1 MKKTLFFSILILF
14 ASVLD
19 SCEKGCTDPTAEN
32 YNPDAKK
39 DNGSCYYINLP
50 TNLNY
55 TITNSPNSA
64 LVEVSATAMNENFFT
79 FIFMNGNDSIIVT
92 SVNGQASYSY
102 FSSGTYAIKIRANLS
117 QSQYIE
123 VIDSVTIT
131 FSSGGVNDTGYST
144 PLNYPNYT
152 LIWNDEFNGSSLSS
166 DWTQEIGNGN
176 WGWGNNELQY
186 YRAQNTSLENGYLII
201 TAKQEN
207 FGGKNYTSSR
217 IKTQG
222 NIFHTYGRIDIRAK
236 LPFGQGLWPALW
248 MLGENFSS
256 TGWPSCGE
264 IDIMEMVGGN
274 GWNDRTVHGT
284 VHWEDNGHALYGG
297 HNTLTSGRFAD
308 EFHVFSIIWTPSSI
322 KWLRDDIQYHVID
335 INNLSAF
342 HNDFFFIFNV
352 AVGGNWPG
360 SPDAS
365 TIFPQTMIVDYVRVF
380 Q

>member
-19 SCEKGCTDPTAEN
+19 SCEKGCTDPKAEN

-50 TNLNY
+50 TNLDY

-64 LVEVSATAMNENFFT
+64 LVEVSATAMNANFFT
-79 FIFMNGNDSIIVT
+79 FIFMNVNDSVIVT

-102 FSSGTYAIKIRANLS
+102 FTSGTYAIKIRANLS

-123 VIDSVTIT
+123 VIDSVNIT

-152 LIWNDEFNGSSLSS
+152 LTWNDEFNGSSLSS

-222 NIFHTYGRIDIRAK
+222 NVFHTYGRIDIRAK

-264 IDIMEMVGGN
+264 IDIMEMIGGN

-284 VHWEDNGHALYGG
+284 VHWEDNGHAQYGG
-297 HNTLTSGRFAD
+297 HNSLTSGRFAD

-342 HNDFFFIFNV
+342 HNNFFFIFNV

>member
-19 SCEKGCTDPTAEN
+19 SCEKGCTDPKAEN

-50 TNLNY
+50 TNLDY

-64 LVEVSATAMNENFFT
+64 LVEVSATAMNANFFT
-79 FIFMNGNDSIIVT
+79 FIFMNVNDSVIVT

-123 VIDSVTIT
+123 VIDSVNIT

-152 LIWNDEFNGSSLSS
+152 LTWNDEFNGSSLSS

-222 NIFHTYGRIDIRAK
+222 NVFHTYGRIDIRAK

-264 IDIMEMVGGN
+264 IDIMEMIGGN

-284 VHWEDNGHALYGG
+284 VHWEDNGHAQYGG
-297 HNTLTSGRFAD
+297 HNSLTSGRFAD

-342 HNDFFFIFNV
+342 HNNFFFIFNV

>member
-1 MKKTLFFSILILF
+1 MKKKLFFSILVLF
-14 ASVLD
+14 TSVLD
-19 SCEKGCTDPTAEN
+19 SCQKGCTDPTAEN

-39 DNGSCYYINLP
+39 DNGSCYYFNLP

-79 FIFMNGNDSIIVT
+79 FIFMNGNDSIIVF

-152 LIWNDEFNGSSLSS
+152 LTWNDEFNGSSLSS
-166 DWTQEIGNGN
+166 NWTQEIGNGN

-186 YRAQNTSLENGYLII
+186 YREQNTSLENGYLII

-264 IDIMEMVGGN
+264 IDIMEMIGGN

-342 HNDFFFIFNV
+342 HNNFFFIFNV

-360 SPDAS
+360 SPNAS

>member
-14 ASVLD
+14 ASFLD

-79 FIFMNGNDSIIVT
+79 FIFMNSNDSIIVT

-131 FSSGGVNDTGYST
+131 FNSGGVNDTGYST

-152 LIWNDEFNGSSLSS
+152 LTWNDEFNGSSLSS

-264 IDIMEMVGGN
+264 IDIMEMIGGN

>member
-14 ASVLD
+14 ASFLD

-79 FIFMNGNDSIIVT
+79 FVFMNSNDSIIVT

-123 VIDSVTIT
+123 VIDSVTVT
-131 FSSGGVNDTGYST
+131 FNSGGVNDTGYST

-152 LIWNDEFNGSSLSS
+152 LTWNDEFNGSSLSS

-264 IDIMEMVGGN
+264 IDIMEMIGGN

>member
-32 YNPDAKK
+32 YNPAAKK

-79 FIFMNGNDSIIVT
+79 FIFMNSNDSIIVT

-131 FSSGGVNDTGYST
+131 FNSGGVNDTGYST

-152 LIWNDEFNGSSLSS
+152 LTWNDEFNGSSLSS

-207 FGGKNYTSSR
+207 FGGKNFTSSR

-264 IDIMEMVGGN
+264 IDIMEMIGGN

>member
-79 FIFMNGNDSIIVT
+79 FIFMNSNDSIIVT

-131 FSSGGVNDTGYST
+131 FNSGGVNDTGYST

-152 LIWNDEFNGSSLSS
+152 LTWNDEFNGSSLSS

-264 IDIMEMVGGN
+264 IDIMEMIGGN

-360 SPDAS
+360 SPDTS